1 MTAANEGGSIEEEDM
16 TEATLKRVSE

>member
-1 MTAANEGGSIEEEDM
+1 MTASNEGGSIEEEDM